1 MVLQHP
7 RHAWLMQD
15 GVMDASTGDSLISAE
30 RSRALTA
37 ALWFRLVAVV
47 VIGVAA
53 GFRHTLP
60 AWMREE
66 FVLIALPLFG
76 YNLAALLGRRWIE
89 LILTGM
95 LVAGHRFGCFHR
107 HSGHRGRLAEFLF
120 LLHPDDSYS
129 QDFRSGRQVS
139 GNTQVS

>member
-1 MVLQHP
+1 
-7 RHAWLMQD
+7 
-15 GVMDASTGDSLISAE
+15 MDASTGDSLISAE

-89 LILTGM
+89 LILTRHAGWLVID
-95 LVAGHRFGCFHR
+95 LVASIAILAIGGGWRNSYFFYTLTTLILR
-107 HSGHRGRLAEFLF
+107 TFAQAGR
-120 LLHPDDSYS
+120 
-129 QDFRSGRQVS
+129 
-139 GNTQVS
+139 